1 MAGRDEAIERTCIVT
16 RRVLPVDA
24 LIRFVVAPD
33 GEVVPDLRRR
43 LPGRGVWVTA
53 AADQVALA
61 ERKHLFARGFGGPVT
76 VAPDLA
82 GRVGDLL
89 RQGAVAALSLAR
101 KAGTAVSGFAKVEA
115 ALQKGDVAALIH
127 AAGAEGDS
135 TGKLDGAARRRR
147 PEMPVIGLFTGEEL
161 DLAFGRPNVVH
172 AALLVGPASDNVLA
186 RLEYLAR
193 YLGGDGGAGSPL
205 IEPDTEPNEASA
217 EP

>member
-1 MAGRDEAIERTCIVT
+1 MAGKDEATERTCIVT
-16 RRVLPVDA
+16 RQVLPVAA
-24 LIRFVVAPD
+24 LIRFVVSPD
-33 GEVVPDLRRR
+33 REVVPDLRRR

-53 AADQVALA
+53 TAEKVALA
-61 ERKHLFARGFGGPVT
+61 ERMHLFARGFGEAVT
-76 VAPDLA
+76 VAPGLA
-82 GRVGDLL
+82 DRVGDLL
-89 RQGAVAALSLAR
+89 HQGAVAALSLAR

-115 ALQKGDVAALIH
+115 ALEAGTVAALIH
-127 AAGAEGDS
+127 AAGADGDS
-135 TGKLDGAARRRR
+135 ARKLDGAARRRK
-147 PEMPVIGLFTGEEL
+147 PDMPLIGLFTGEEL

>member
-1 MAGRDEAIERTCIVT
+1 MTRKDEATERTCIVT
-16 RRVLPVDA
+16 REAVAPDA
-24 LIRFVVAPD
+24 LIRFVLSPD

-53 AADQVALA
+53 SADKVAIA
-61 ERKHLFARGFGGPVT
+61 ERKHLFARGFGEAVK
-76 VAPDLA
+76 VAPGLA
-82 GRVGDLL
+82 DRVGDLL

-115 ALQKGDVAALIH
+115 ALEKGGVVALIH
-127 AAGAEGDS
+127 AAGADGDS
-135 TGKLDGAARRRR
+135 SGKLDRAGRRRK
-147 PEMPVIGLFTGEEL
+147 PDMPIVGLYTGQEL

-172 AALLVGPASDNVLA
+172 AALLAGPASDNVLA
-186 RLEYLAR
+186 RLRYLAR
-193 YLGGDGGAGSPL
+193 YLGRDGGAGAPS

>member
-1 MAGRDEAIERTCIVT
+1 MTRKDEATERTCIVT
-16 RRVLPVDA
+16 REALPADA
-24 LIRFVVAPD
+24 LVRFVLSPE

-53 AADQVALA
+53 SADKVAVA
-61 ERKHLFARGFGGPVT
+61 ERKHLFARGFGEPAR
-76 VAPDLA
+76 VAPGLA
-82 GRVGDLL
+82 DRVGELL

-115 ALQKGDVAALIH
+115 ALEKGGVVALIH
-127 AAGAEGDS
+127 AAGTDGDS
-135 TGKLDGAARRRR
+135 AGKLDRAARRRK
-147 PEMPVIGLFTGEEL
+147 PDMPVIGLYAGQEL

-186 RLEYLAR
+186 RLRYLAR
-193 YLGGDGGAGSPL
+193 YLGRDGGAGALST
-205 IEPDTEPNEASA
+205 EPDTEPNEASA

>member
-1 MAGRDEAIERTCIVT
+1 MARESEATARTCIVT
-16 RRVLPVDA
+16 RQALPVDA
-24 LIRFVVAPD
+24 LIRFVVSPE

-53 AADQVALA
+53 TAEKVALA
-61 ERKHLFARGFGGPVT
+61 ERKHLFARGFGEPVK
-76 VAPDLA
+76 VEPGLA

-101 KAGTAVSGFAKVEA
+101 KAGSAVSGFAKVEA
-115 ALQKGDVAALIH
+115 ALQKGHVVALVH
-127 AAGAEGDS
+127 AAGAAGDS
-135 TGKLDGAARRRR
+135 TAKLDAAGRRMR
-147 PEMPVIGLFTGEEL
+147 PGLPVIGLYTGQEL

-172 AALLVGPASDNVLA
+172 AALLAGPASDNVLA